1 MQSKCIYYILILFL
15 FFSCKRDYEYINHK
29 KGIVD
34 TVFINLDTIRMLN
47 FDDYFSKIEIIPLS
61 EHYDIIL
68 NDSILNKPRSFLID
82 DKYLLYVYSLERY
95 NDTPIDTIQFA
106 STTDNTVLRS
116 IPVNHINNYFI
127 SYYPIYSKYK
137 NRSYYHP
144 GLSNELFWIDT
155 DSLSLVPVLFTDY
168 GNKTIT
174 PEIMKNRGKI
184 HEHQML
190 EGGHYA
196 FTANIFQNNK
206 YYLIET
212 WYLRNTFLSFYDKQ
226 SRKTVTGIDYFTN
239 GMIVSAQEE
248 WFFPDIHRMTDEAL
262 QFLIRDYRIHSL
274 IDTLYLTEE
283 SKIRLKNLKL
293 ENNAVIVKYY
303 FK

>member
-68 NDSILNKPRSFLID
+68 NDSILNKPRYIQID
-82 DKYLLYVYSLERY
+82 DKYNLYIYSKGSWAYKFR
-95 NDTPIDTIQFA
+95 DTILFA
-106 STTDNTVLRS
+106 STTNNTVLKS
-116 IPVNHINNYFI
+116 IPVAHINNY
-127 SYYPIYSKYK
+127 YTNCYPLNSTYK

-196 FTANIFQNNK
+196 FTANIFQTCF
-206 YYLIET
+206 I
-212 WYLRNTFLSFYDKQ
+212 S
-226 SRKTVTGIDYFTN
+226 
-239 GMIVSAQEE
+239 IVQ
-248 WFFPDIHRMTDEAL
+248 
-262 QFLIRDYRIHSL
+262 
-274 IDTLYLTEE
+274 
-283 SKIRLKNLKL
+283 
-293 ENNAVIVKYY
+293 
-303 FK
+303 